1 MDCLTKDAEEQ
12 IDRFEE
18 HVRIGIVYFDS
29 FPRLYTYTCTFI
41 HSILSMSHF
50 LRSSSARASSRC
62 SFALQEQRSRSSFEE
77 EVSDFPI
84 FIKSAASKN

>member
-12 IDRFEE
+12 MDRFGE

-29 FPRLYTYTCTFI
+29 FLRLYTYTCIFI

-50 LRSSSARASSRC
+50 LRSSSARAHPLDVVLP
-62 SFALQEQRSRSSFEE
+62 FKDKDL
-77 EVSDFPI
+77 I
-84 FIKSAASKN
+84 F